1 MFFAIVIVIALYL
14 AINVVYIYA
23 VPVTEMKGAV
33 RMSEVATTALFGYQ
47 TSAWITAVITISILG
62 ALNVVTMIGPRIYY
76 AMARD
81 GVLFESLSHVH
92 PRFGTPTGAIM
103 LQAVWACFLILTNTW
118 GTLFTYVSVV
128 ITLFSAFTVGSVIV
142 LRYKRPDLKR
152 PYRLW
157 GYPIVPLL
165 FIVVHLLIVWGSIKE
180 KPIDS
185 LSGFFIV
192 ALGIPIYFIW
202 TLRGNRRKQTSEIHM
217 RNNQDWKVGDW
228 NSGVFAFVICLLIEI
243 RGSMAIRI
251 TKVYTRTGDKGE
263 TALVGGKRVPKDS
276 PRIDAYGTI
285 DELNSIVGL
294 ARVFNEE
301 KLNAGD
307 AYRFLD
313 LALRQIQD
321 ELFDLGSELATPDDF
336 SYDGMYRVSEREV
349 KKLEELIDECQ
360 KELGPLKSFILPGG
374 GRIGAY
380 LHQCRTVCRRA
391 EREILRLSRA
401 EPLSEWPLKYVNR
414 LSDLFFVLSRW
425 ISKQTGDQ
433 EYLWQRGLMEKPKA
447 KK

>member
-1 MFFAIVIVIALYL
+1 MV
-14 AINVVYIYA
+14 
-23 VPVTEMKGAV
+23 
-33 RMSEVATTALFGYQ
+33 
-47 TSAWITAVITISILG
+47 
-62 ALNVVTMIGPRIYY
+62 
-76 AMARD
+76 
-81 GVLFESLSHVH
+81 
-92 PRFGTPTGAIM
+92 
-103 LQAVWACFLILTNTW
+103 
-118 GTLFTYVSVV
+118 
-128 ITLFSAFTVGSVIV
+128 
-142 LRYKRPDLKR
+142 
-152 PYRLW
+152 
-157 GYPIVPLL
+157 
-165 FIVVHLLIVWGSIKE
+165 
-180 KPIDS
+180 
-185 LSGFFIV
+185 
-192 ALGIPIYFIW
+192 
-202 TLRGNRRKQTSEIHM
+202 
-217 RNNQDWKVGDW
+217 
-228 NSGVFAFVICLLIEI
+228 
-243 RGSMAIRI
+243 RI

-447 KK
+447 K